1 MSEYNNNYYSQN
13 NGLTFSQ
20 YLSKVFSIVGV
31 GVGITAVVSFV
42 ISRFMETILA
52 RFAGVFTGVV
62 LGAIVLELVL
72 AIYFAARL
80 KKMSKGAAWFCYI
93 LYSVLTGIT
102 LSLTLYYYTDTSI
115 YLAFGVTCLMFV
127 VMSLIGHN
135 ANVDLSKFSG
145 LIIPA
150 LIGLVL
156 MSLLNIF
163 FFRND
168 VIQWIINYAGIIIFL
183 FLIAYDMQRLRDL
196 YQQSFEDGELG
207 EKLMIYGAFQL
218 YLDFINLFIRLLEIL
233 GKKKD

>member
-115 YLAFGVTCLMFV
+115 F
-127 VMSLIGHN
+127 
-135 ANVDLSKFSG
+135 
-145 LIIPA
+145 PA

-156 MSLLNIF
+156 MSLLNVF